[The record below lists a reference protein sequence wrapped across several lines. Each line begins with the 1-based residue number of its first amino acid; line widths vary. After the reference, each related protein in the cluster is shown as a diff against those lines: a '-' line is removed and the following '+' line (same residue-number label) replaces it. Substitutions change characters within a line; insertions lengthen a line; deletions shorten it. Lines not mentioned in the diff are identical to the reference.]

1 MKDKQYAVLGLGVF
15 GSTIATTLS
24 QYDCEVIAIDK
35 DIACVERIADEVTKA
50 AVANIEEVYA

>member
-35 DIACVERIADEVTKA
+35 DIACVERKNLKTLSYPFNWCI
-50 AVANIEEVYA
+50 YFYQ